1 MLYWSL
7 MFLFVALTAG
17 LLAIAFRAAGAR
29 KILPAPYPHTR
40 WDSATYI
47 PPWLRRLRV
56 RALATTCRI
65 RRTRLGRLNWG
76 RGVRYFAICTT
87 VFTAAL
93 ITVGIHYVYFD
104 RTALPDIEPF
114 ARFEFPAIGT
124 VYDANGQPLIEL
136 ATEHR
141 RLTNYEDI
149 PRIVRDAI
157 IAAED
162 KNFFSHSGVN
172 YSVIP
177 RVLGKVR
184 IGALV
189 TRLIGIGPQD
199 DNMSPV
205 IFPQGGSTIT
215 QQLVRGHFL
224 QNLTAQ
230 ENSNQLRHVGLLA
243 RALSYAIGARSVNML
258 VRKLEEIRLSL
269 WIEEEMQNRFGSKR
283 NAKEEILARYASFI
297 YMGNSQYGFA
307 TAAEYYFGRSLSTFT
322 ADDADKAALLAGIA
336 KSPRDY
342 APSAKE
348 TERVLRRRNQTLAL
362 MAANGFISRDSV
374 SSAEQRPIQVIARRK
389 DKMLQAPAVLGTI
402 LQELK
407 GRGADLTV
415 ENLFR
420 GRIQVYSTVDARV
433 QQIANQALERGLDLY
448 EQRHPSAKG
457 IIQGAVVVLKNRD
470 ASILAETGGRQFYQD
485 RSAVYSDFN
494 RVTKSLRQ
502 PGSTMKPLV
511 YLAAFRQGGFNLET
525 VVPDEPIGVPDR
537 EKQGTKWISNYD
549 EQFRGMIPVR
559 EALAES
565 RNAVAIWLTGQIGIA
580 SVVGT
585 SRRMGVKTR
594 LQPYATTA
602 LGASEVNLLELANA
616 YRIMASGIF
625 AEPYVIRKIVRDS
638 GEVAADNE
646 LERSAVDVNDAALAL
661 IQEGLRGVV
670 RIPTGTAHALGSSVF
685 PIAVMGKTGTTNEF
699 RDALFVGST
708 YGPEG
713 ITIAVRVGFDDNRSL
728 GPQETGGRVALPVF
742 KELML
747 RVYREKLVGLV
758 PTFPAQMEQN
768 INDYLAGE
776 SIAKAESLTGLNP
789 SNPPTPVSVR
799 VADGV
804 EASQQRP

>member
-7 MFLFVALTAG
+7 MFLFIALTAG
-17 LLAIAFRAAGAR
+17 LLAIALTAAGAR
-29 KILPAPYPHTR
+29 RILPAPYPHIR

-56 RALATTCRI
+56 RVLAATCRI

-76 RGVRYFAICTT
+76 RDVRYFAICTT

-124 VYDANGQPLIEL
+124 VYDAHGQPLIEL
-136 ATEHR
+136 AREHR
-141 RLTNYEDI
+141 RLTKYEDI

-162 KNFFSHSGVN
+162 KDFFSHSGVN

-177 RVLGKVR
+177 RVLAKVR
-184 IGALV
+184 IGTLV
-189 TRLIGIGPQD
+189 ARLIGIGPQD

-215 QQLVRGHFL
+215 QQLVRGYFL
-224 QNLTAQ
+224 KNLTAQ
-230 ENSNQLRHVGLLA
+230 ENTNQLRHAGLLA
-243 RALSYAIGARSVNML
+243 RVFSYAIGPRSVNML

-269 WIEEEMQNRFGSKR
+269 WIEKEMQNRFGSKR

-433 QQIANQALERGLDLY
+433 QQITNQALERGLELY

-457 IIQGAVVVLKNRD
+457 LIQGAVVVLKNRD

-525 VVPDEPIGVPDR
+525 VVPDEPIGVPDG

-565 RNAVAIWLTGQIGIA
+565 RNTVAIWLTGQIGIA

-646 LERSAVDVNDAALAL
+646 LERSAVDVNDSALAL

-670 RIPTGTAHALGSSVF
+670 RMPTGTAHALDSSVF

-747 RVYREKLVGLV
+747 RVYREKLVGPV